1 MSIFEFI
8 MVMVSLILALALAQA
23 LRGATELV
31 TSTKR
36 YWVHAVWLFSI
47 ILLILFTWWSYWDWN
62 VVSEWRLTTYL
73 GALIFPMILFTTVY
87 LLVPAT
93 RTVDTDW
100 QAHFFSIRVWFLS
113 LMMIMIACAIAYNI
127 LIFETPFFHPYRIF
141 HVGLLLIYLTG
152 LLSQSPKIHGV
163 LSIANLVIF
172 VASQIAIRMEAGA
185 LIRS

>member
-1 MSIFEFI
+1 VSIFEFV

-23 LRGATELV
+23 LRGATELA

-47 ILLILFTWWSYWDWN
+47 VLLILFTWWSYWDWN
-62 VVSEWRLTTYL
+62 TVSEWRLTTYL
-73 GALIFPMILFTTVY
+73 GALIFPMLLFAIVY

-93 RTVDTDW
+93 RTSDTDW
-100 QAHFFSIRVWFLS
+100 RAHFFSIRVWFLS
-113 LMMIMIACAIAYNI
+113 LMMSMIVCAVAVNTR
-127 LIFETPFFHPYRIF
+127 IFEAPFFHPYRIF
-141 HVGLLLIYLTG
+141 HTGLLLVYLIG
-152 LLSQSPKIHGV
+152 LLSRSPKIHGV
-163 LSIANLVIF
+163 LAVLNLAIL

>member
-47 ILLILFTWWSYWDWN
+47 VLLILFTWWSYWDWN
-62 VVSEWRLTTYL
+62 TVSAWRLTTYL
-73 GALIFPMILFTTVY
+73 GALVFPMILFSAVY

-93 RTVDTDW
+93 RSGDTDW
-100 QAHFFSIRVWFLS
+100 QAHFFAVHVWFLS
-113 LMMIMIACAIAYNI
+113 LMISMIVCAVAIHI
-127 LIFETPFFHPYRIF
+127 WIFETPFFHPYRLF
-141 HVGLLLIYLTG
+141 HAGLILVYIIG

-172 VASQIAIRMEAGA
+172 VSSQIAIRMEVGA